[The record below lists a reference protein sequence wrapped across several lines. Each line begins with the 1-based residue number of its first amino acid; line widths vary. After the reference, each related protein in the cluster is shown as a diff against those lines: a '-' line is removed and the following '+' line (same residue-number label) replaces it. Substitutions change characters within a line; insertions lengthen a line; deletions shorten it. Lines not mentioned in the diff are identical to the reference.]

1 MERIGVC
8 LSVVPLVPKGEKG
21 QKEDLA
27 EGAEN
32 AVRIGVC
39 LSVVPLVPKGK
50 KGHGEDLAE
59 RANLFQK
66 TEKPLKSLGVVSSQ
80 TVLHILPPKH

>member
-1 MERIGVC
+1 LCQRGGGKE
-8 LSVVPLVPKGEKG
+8 
-21 QKEDLA
+21 QKEYLV
-27 EGAEN
+27 EGAES

-66 TEKPLKSLGVVSSQ
+66 TEKPLKSLSVVSSQ